1 MHSISERL
9 RAYGKVESLISAGGI
24 LVLGALFINW
34 LFSGSAG
41 LAGTLAAL
49 ISLVLFIWLC
59 LRFVPVWVA
68 AWRGRELPV
77 APDASEAEQP
87 HIRLRLFLSL
97 LLFCIGMTLLVWL
110 IRLAQGSG
118 ESYYE
123 SLNYWTYT
131 DSHHYLDIARDGY
144 ISAAD
149 VPGLIERG
157 VFADED
163 AAWDRLVQLV
173 FLPGYPVAV
182 GLMYLLVRDYLLAAF
197 LVSALCFSGAGC
209 LLYSLFRLDYGHA
222 AAIRAVRF
230 LCVLPGSFFFAAPMS
245 EGLFLLCCAG
255 CVYLVRRGKFGLGCL
270 VGAYGAFTRSLGL
283 MLFVPAVF
291 ELVSAWLRV
300 GKKRGFLPRFLWALL
315 IPAGFGV
322 YCYINY
328 RVAGDP
334 FQYMRYQNEHW
345 GQDFG
350 LFFNTAAYQ
359 LEDAIAYFQEGRTS
373 VWGLWVPNLAWSFIA
388 LAIMIPAAKKLRPGY
403 TAWFIAYYFIAIGA
417 TWLLSAPRY
426 LIAMPVV
433 TLALSLVTDSPRRE
447 FTAWALCLPL
457 SLLYLMA
464 FTLGLQVW

>member
-1 MHSISERL
+1 M
-9 RAYGKVESLISAGGI
+9 
-24 LVLGALFINW
+24 
-34 LFSGSAG
+34 
-41 LAGTLAAL
+41 
-49 ISLVLFIWLC
+49 
-59 LRFVPVWVA
+59 
-68 AWRGRELPV
+68 
-77 APDASEAEQP
+77 
-87 HIRLRLFLSL
+87 
-97 LLFCIGMTLLVWL
+97 
-110 IRLAQGSG
+110 
-118 ESYYE
+118 
-123 SLNYWTYT
+123 
-131 DSHHYLDIARDGY
+131 
-144 ISAAD
+144 
-149 VPGLIERG
+149 
-157 VFADED
+157 
-163 AAWDRLVQLV
+163 QLV

-315 IPAGFGV
+315 IPTGFGV

-373 VWGLWVPNLAWSFIA
+373 VWGLWVPNPRLELLCTCDHDPCREKAPPRLYGLVYRLLLHRHWCNLAA
-388 LAIMIPAAKKLRPGY
+388 ER
-403 TAWFIAYYFIAIGA
+403 
-417 TWLLSAPRY
+417 PRY